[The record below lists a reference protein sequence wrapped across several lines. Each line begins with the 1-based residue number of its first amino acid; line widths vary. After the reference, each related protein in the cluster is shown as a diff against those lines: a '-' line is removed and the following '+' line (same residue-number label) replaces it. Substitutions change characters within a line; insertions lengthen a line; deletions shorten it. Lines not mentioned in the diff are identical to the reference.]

1 MRFSGHLGVARGYRP
16 VVRDQQFLLPPNMI
30 DWLPEDH
37 LVWFV
42 IAVVEQLDTTAF
54 HGNRK
59 LGGAGR
65 QAYDPDML
73 LALLIYAYASGERSS
88 RRIERLCIDH
98 VAFRVLCAQDAPDHT
113 SIARFRAE
121 HQDAFTGLFAQVL
134 ALCSAAG
141 MVRVGVV
148 SIDGS
153 KIAANASRGAN
164 RSPES
169 VQREVERICGQIA
182 ETVVSEAVATDAAED
197 AEQDCQSGGGGGQG
211 RDGLPEEFAS
221 HSGRAANIA
230 KAVSELNRRRDADVQ
245 ADAADH
251 AAAEEYLARIQ
262 AGGPVGRSPGNV
274 DPVRYHRAR
283 IARAQNRID
292 EVDGVKGAAG
302 AKARKDAR
310 FALKTAQKALDKVL
324 ADIAAGH
331 QPDLRGNAARQR
343 DRRAS
348 RAHARGGMADPV
360 NTTDPDSRLMLE
372 GSTGGS
378 VQAYNAQF
386 AVTDDHCI
394 LGVHTSQD
402 ANDTHCYVP
411 AITAAT
417 KQAGALGKQI
427 GLVLMDSG
435 YFTDENLTAAGPE
448 RLIAPG
454 KNRDLYAD
462 AREDPTDGPPP
473 PDLAPK
479 DAMRHRLRNPANA
492 ERYKRRGAT
501 VEPVFAHLKD
511 QIKLRRFCRRGLAA
525 VTAELHLAATVIN
538 LMRLHTSAQP
548 TA

>member
-1 MRFSGHLGVARGYRP
+1 
-16 VVRDQQFLLPPNMI
+16 MI

-54 HGNRK
+54 HAGRK
-59 LGGAGR
+59 LGRAGR
-65 QAYDPDML
+65 RAYDPDML

-88 RRIERLCIDH
+88 RRIERLCCDH

-113 SIARFRAE
+113 SIARFRAA
-121 HQDAFTGLFAQVL
+121 HHDAFTALFAQVL

-141 MVRVGVV
+141 MVKVGVV

-169 VQREVERICGQIA
+169 VQREVERISRQIA
-182 ETVVSEAVATDAAED
+182 ETVVAEAVATDAAED
-197 AEQDCQSGGGGGQG
+197 AEQDSRPGGQG
-211 RDGLPEEFAS
+211 RDGLPEQFAS

-230 KAVSELNRRRDADVQ
+230 RAVSELHRRRDAEAQ
-245 ADAADH
+245 ADAAD
-251 AAAEEYLARIQ
+251 ASAAEEYLARVV
-262 AGGPVGRSPGNV
+262 AGGPVGRPPGNV
-274 DPVRYHRAR
+274 DPVRYHQAR
-283 IARAQNRID
+283 IQRCHNL
-292 EVDGVKGAAG
+292 VDSVEGIKGAAA
-302 AKARKDAR
+302 AKTRRDAR
-310 FALKTAQKALDKVL
+310 FKLKAAQKALDKVQ

-331 QPDLRGNAARQR
+331 QPDLRGRAAQR
-343 DRRAS
+343 RDLRAK
-348 RAHARGGMADPV
+348 RAHARGAPADPV

-372 GSTGGS
+372 GSGGGS

-386 AVTDDHCI
+386 AVTDDHYI
-394 LGVHTSQD
+394 LAVHTSQD
-402 ANDTHCYVP
+402 ANDTHCYLP
-411 AITAAT
+411 AIAQAT
-417 KQAGALGKQI
+417 TQAGTLGKQI

-435 YFTDENLTAAGPE
+435 YFSDENLTAAGPE

-454 KNRDLYAD
+454 KNRDLHIE
-462 AREDPTDGPPP
+462 ARQDPTDGPPP
-473 PDLAPK
+473 PDLSPK

-511 QIKLRRFCRRGLAA
+511 QIKLRRFSRRGLAA
-525 VTAELHLAATVIN
+525 VTAELHLAAAVIN
-538 LMRLHTSAQP
+538 LLRLHNNAQP
-548 TA
+548 AT